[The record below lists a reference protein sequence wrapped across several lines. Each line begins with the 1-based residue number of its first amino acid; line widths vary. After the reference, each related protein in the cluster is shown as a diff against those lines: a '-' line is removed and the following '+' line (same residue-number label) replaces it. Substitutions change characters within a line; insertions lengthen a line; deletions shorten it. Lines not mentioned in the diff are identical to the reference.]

1 MLDMIRQGQRWVT
14 AILVVGVGGAM
25 VVFIGL
31 GGPLRGRPA
40 TTVIEVG
47 DHQFGLREFER
58 ARAQTENQYQEALG
72 DGFDPEAMREALD
85 GLTARTLVERAILAL
100 EAERLGIPVARPE
113 IERMVLSGG
122 AFRDELGRFDRRA
135 FENWVQYEY
144 GNQRNFMLE
153 QRMALLALKM
163 LRVIDGNARVSE
175 GEAREALHRR
185 LEEVRIAFVVLDAQE
200 RPADLEVDEN
210 QIRGFLETREP
221 EARTLYSEHP
231 ERYDVPERVRA
242 RHILLQLESDA
253 PEERVAE
260 VRAKAEELL
269 GQLREG
275 ADFAALAREAS
286 EDPGSREL
294 GGDLGFFERGKMVK
308 PFEDAAFALEP
319 GAPSDIVRSDFGLH
333 IIRVEEHQRAQ
344 RTPFEAVRE
353 ELAREILEGEAARAA
368 ARTLAERIAAS
379 VGEGRSLEQAAR
391 GEGLTL
397 ERSGWLT
404 RRPDGFVPGLGAA
417 QELLATAFTL
427 EPGQS
432 SQRIFEVGDKLAMV
446 QVLERR
452 EPAAEDIDAEVE
464 QVREDLLKRKRSVE
478 AQTWV
483 DARRMALL
491 DSGELYVNL
500 DAVTGAR

>member
-1 MLDMIRQGQRWVT
+1 MLDVIRQGQRWVT

-31 GGPLRGRPA
+31 GGPLRGGSGTA
-40 TTVIEVG
+40 VVGVG
-47 DHQFGLREFER
+47 DYHFGLREFER
-58 ARAQTENQYQEALG
+58 ARAQSETQYREALG
-72 DGFDPEAMREALD
+72 DGYDPQALRDALD
-85 GLTARTLVERAILAL
+85 GLAARTLVERAILAM
-100 EAERLGIPVARPE
+100 EAERLGIPVARQE
-113 IERMVLSGG
+113 IERTVLSGG
-122 AFRDELGRFDRRA
+122 GFRDELGRFNREA
-135 FENWVQYEY
+135 FENWAQYEY
-144 GNQRNFMLE
+144 GNQRNFMTD

-163 LRVIDGNARVSE
+163 LRVLDAHARVSE
-175 GEAREALHRR
+175 GEAREAVRRR

-200 RPADLEVDEN
+200 RPADLEIDETRV
-210 QIRGFLETREP
+210 RGFLETREP

-231 ERYDVPERVRA
+231 ERYDVRERVRA
-242 RHILLQLESDA
+242 RHILLRLERDA
-253 PEERVAE
+253 PEARVEE
-260 VRAKAEELL
+260 VRATAEGLL

-275 ADFAALAREAS
+275 AQEAS
-286 EDPGSREL
+286 EDPGSRDQ
-294 GGDLGFFERGKMVK
+294 GGDLGLFERGKMVK

-319 GAPSDIVRSDFGLH
+319 GALSDIVRSDFGLH
-333 IIRVEEHQRAQ
+333 IIRVEEHQQAQ

-368 ARTLAERIAAS
+368 ARALAETIATS
-379 VGEGRSLEQAAR
+379 MSEGRSLEEAAR

-427 EPGQS
+427 GPGQS
-432 SQRIFEVGDKLAMV
+432 SQRIFDVGDKLALV

-452 EPAAEDIDAEVE
+452 EPAAEDVDAEIE
-464 QVREDLLKRKRSVE
+464 QVREDLLEGKRALE

-491 DSGELYVNL
+491 DSGELFVNL
-500 DAVTGAR
+500 DAVRGTR